1 MTHPDD
7 YLTVTT
13 GKPPHP
19 PHPYTPNAR
28 ELFWISVGC
37 VAASGIA
44 IGMALQN
51 MLTGFVRA
59 LGG

>member
-1 MTHPDD
+1 MTSDD

-13 GKPPHP
+13 GKPPTP
-19 PHPYTPNAR
+19 PRPYTPNSR
-28 ELFWISVGC
+28 ELFYISVGC

-51 MLTGFVRA
+51 MMLSFVRA